1 MIIVMDKSATQ
12 QQIDNVIEKIKDKG
26 LMLQYQKELRKLLLG
41 QLAMKEYLTRS
52 Y

>member
-26 LMLQYQKELRKLLLG
+26 LDASVSKG
-41 QLAMKEYLTRS
+41 I
-52 Y
+52 